1 MFINKS
7 KTIMQNKKDKRGKE
21 KLVIQLL
28 QNPKLSS
35 HMKRGRTKEPVNN
48 FTKTKNN
55 IKKHK
60 SQKEK
65 LVEAMHIH

>member
-7 KTIMQNKKDKRGKE
+7 KTKMQNQKDKRRKE

-35 HMKRGRTKEPVNN
+35 HMKCGRTKELVNN
-48 FTKTKNN
+48 FTKTKQHQ
-55 IKKHK
+55 KHK
-60 SQKEK
+60 SGKEK
-65 LVEAMHIH
+65 LVDAMHIH

>member
-35 HMKRGRTKEPVNN
+35 HMKRGRTKELVNN
-48 FTKTKNN
+48 FTKTKTTS
-55 IKKHK
+55 KT
-60 SQKEK
+60 
-65 LVEAMHIH
+65 